1 MLLVRINKFDPNI
14 ILVNINKLKPY
25 WFVENS
31 TLQPILAKTNDLL
44 LEEPIEIGRPH
55 NMFTNEL
62 VEKDT
67 NDLLVKEL
75 VGEKLDVLITTQLND
90 MAVHLVIIINV
101 ILVDLFCPKGHVV
114 FKKPPTLTLWL

>member
-1 MLLVRINKFDPNI
+1 MLLVTINKFNPNI

-25 WFVENS
+25 RFVEDS
-31 TLQPILAKTNDLL
+31 TLQPILAKANDLL

-55 NMFTNEL
+55 NMFTKKL

-75 VGEKLDVLITTQLND
+75 IGEKPNVLITTQLND
-90 MAVHLVIIINV
+90 VAIHLVINV
-101 ILVDLFCPKGHVV
+101 ILVDLFCPKCHVV
-114 FKKPPTLTLWL
+114 FKKPPTLMLWL